1 MDSRSVWIVVIVAA
15 VLVGVAL
22 VCCVGLGF
30 GAYLVTQPGA
40 RIEQAQDLVSN
51 GQTIYFTGRNQ
62 QGQRIPFDGA
72 PTWLYMH
79 GGSCASCHGADGQG
93 GAPVMMGTE
102 IPGDIR
108 YNHLTEEEHEE
119 HEGGAEHPPYT
130 DERIKRAITL
140 GLNPAGEPLDPTM
153 PRWRMSD
160 QDLDDLIE
168 FLKML
173 NGEH

>member
-1 MDSRSVWIVVIVAA
+1 MNSRTGWIVVIVAA

-22 VCCVGLGF
+22 LCCVALGLG
-30 GAYLVTQPGA
+30 GYLLVTPVTEDEEPQVY
-40 RIEQAQDLVSN
+40 VSN
-51 GQTIYFTGRNQ
+51 GETIYFTGRNDR
-62 QGQRIPFDGA
+62 GERIPFDGA
-72 PTWLYMH
+72 PMWLSTH
-79 GGSCASCHGADGQG
+79 GGSCATCHGADGRG

-108 YNHLTEEEHEE
+108 YSHLTEEEHEE
-119 HEGGAEHPPYT
+119 GEEHPPYT
-130 DERIKRAITL
+130 DELIKRAITL

-160 QDLDDLIE
+160 RDLNDLIE

>member
-1 MDSRSVWIVVIVAA
+1 MNSRTGWLVVIVAA

-22 VCCVGLGF
+22 VCCVALGLG
-30 GAYLVTQPGA
+30 GYLLVTPVTEDEEPQVY
-40 RIEQAQDLVSN
+40 VSN
-51 GQTIYFTGRNQ
+51 GETIYFTGRNDR
-62 QGQRIPFDGA
+62 GERIPFDGA
-72 PTWLYMH
+72 PMWLSTH
-79 GGSCASCHGADGQG
+79 GGSCATCHGADGRG

-108 YNHLTEEEHEE
+108 YSHLTEEEHEE
-119 HEGGAEHPPYT
+119 GEEHPPYT
-130 DERIKRAITL
+130 DELIKRAITL

-160 QDLDDLIE
+160 RDLNDLIE

>member
-1 MDSRSVWIVVIVAA
+1 MMDSRIGWIVVIVAA
-15 VLVGVAL
+15 VLVGAAL

-30 GAYLVTQPGA
+30 GGYLWTRQSAGA
-40 RIEQAQDLVSN
+40 PEFQDYVSN

-72 PTWLYMH
+72 PMWLSMH
-79 GGSCASCHGADGQG
+79 GGSCASCHGADGRG

-108 YNHLTEEEHEE
+108 YSHLTEEEHEE
-119 HEGGAEHPPYT
+119 GEEHPPYT
-130 DERIKRAITL
+130 DELIKRAITL

-160 QDLDDLIE
+160 QDLNDLIE
-168 FLKML
+168 YMKTL
-173 NGEH
+173 NGDH